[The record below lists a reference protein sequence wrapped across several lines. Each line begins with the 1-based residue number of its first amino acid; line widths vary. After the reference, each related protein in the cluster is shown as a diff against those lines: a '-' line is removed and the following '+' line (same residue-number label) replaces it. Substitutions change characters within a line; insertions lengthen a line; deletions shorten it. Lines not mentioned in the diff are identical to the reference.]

1 MKKIS
6 VLVFALSSITLSAF
20 SYANH
25 HGSAD
30 DAHSTNCDDMSN
42 DNFSIGYLD
51 SNKDGNI
58 TMQEYLSGDAANTE
72 KTYKHLDANS
82 DGMLDDQEQ
91 QEIEAVYKNIH
102 EQHKAKK
109 TSI

>member
-6 VLVFALSSITLSAF
+6 VLVFALSTLSLSAL
-20 SYANH
+20 SYANQ

-30 DAHSTNCDDMSN
+30 AAHSAKCHDMSQAS
-42 DNFSIGYLD
+42 FGIEHFD

-58 TMQEYLSGDAANTE
+58 SQQEYLSGDSANTE

-82 DGMLDDQEQ
+82 DGMLDKHEL
-91 QEIEAVYKNIH
+91 QEIEAVYKSIH
-102 EQHKAKK
+102 DQYKVKN